1 MKKKDI
7 LVLLIALVM
16 IGGSGFAIYK
26 MLAPASS
33 STETGTN
40 TNTDANG
47 NTDTITGN
55 IDDTAIEEVV
65 TRTDYGE
72 AALDGIGRTNPFG
85 PLE

>member
-7 LVLLIALVM
+7 LVLLIAIVM

-26 MLAPASS
+26 MLAPAQAA
-33 STETGTN
+33 TEIEAGTN
-40 TNTDANG
+40 TTNNT
-47 NTDTITGN
+47 TTTITGN
-55 IDDTAIEEVV
+55 IDEDAIEEVV
-65 TRTDYGE
+65 NRTDYGE

>member
-7 LVLLIALVM
+7 FVLLFALVM

-26 MLAPASS
+26 MLAPAQPA
-33 STETGTN
+33 TETETN
-40 TNTDANG
+40 VDTAAT
-47 NTDTITGN
+47 TTTITGE
-55 IDDTAIEEVV
+55 IDEEAIEEVV
-65 TRTDYGE
+65 ARTDYGE